1 MQSTDC
7 LPQDRMPQHNHA
19 HRRSLPASLST
30 TPRHS
35 SPLNP
40 GAHNVNCSPNHK
52 HSASF
57 SGPASPYNSPLSFT
71 SPGREARG
79 DTTPPCVPGAH
90 QSAPSLGSPF
100 KPSPDKNCRGRGLSL
115 SINTAGESELPTLST
130 VSTRSSLVRSPT
142 QTPGLL
148 SPSATLRPE
157 AFPSDDVGTSRVRAR
172 SGSAPKPF
180 TGVAK
185 VTSPNGIP
193 PALAPTSSRAS
204 FWRRDEEK
212 LLSPSDSSH
221 SRPWHSMFDTSA
233 SSKDRPR
240 RHSVAT
246 GTPTKEGKEGKDNE
260 TTGTVPVEQM
270 ENWEI
275 TRKRVAQA
283 ASSILGTS
291 ALIAHEILLTSV
303 DLVELA
309 PVPGLQAAA
318 RTLLQIWACLQQVDS
333 NRLQCLRLTEHC
345 ADILLSV
352 RQEVYEAGD
361 EVEDELR
368 LPFDKL
374 TESFN
379 DVHALLVKQAGRP
392 FLKRY
397 LKRDEISKQLH
408 QCDVGL
414 QEALGMFSIS
424 IQIRILKQVQ
434 LAEARRQHD
443 TQELLRSVANLS
455 HLSQHGYPIQPDPP
469 SYSMPT
475 TPVALGAPD
484 LQTPK
489 VSQAYS
495 QVPMEPFSLSSG
507 ISTSARPPFPYAA
520 SSLLS
525 LSGTRSVSTTASASA
540 SSHSLIPGLHGLPAS
555 SSHSSWSQS
564 QSQSVSVDQSNDQ
577 SIEAYSWNYNSNN
590 SSEMTSTG
598 KIPPSLSSVQVP
610 PEPVSPKDTSTVIP
624 SVSITPSSRPS
635 TATSSSTTSTQI
647 ESSITTE
654 SYNAPSSAA
663 LQTRSGQIQKSSL
676 PQPPIQLI
684 PTKSSI
690 EAAGAMLDAIQRRG
704 NVSVGSSEVE
714 VSSLETSSTS
724 TSICTVTPGATS
736 VESTST
742 TSAATST
749 ATSTTAS
756 HTTTHP
762 IPPALFPSASSLPP
776 TQVLPTLLSLTRHQ
790 AALDAESDYA
800 DLRGVMRTALSKGS
814 DVEILKVLGVGLRQA
829 RLGRGSVGQLEGLS
843 RGRSGMGGEGGME
856 SSGLDT
862 GEMAEAIKTL
872 QRAHEA
878 ILERERWED
887 LQAQQ
892 QEQEDV
898 LNLAPTQ
905 LSHVSQI
912 TSQQS
917 LEVKSREVQVQQQ
930 DNRLGLE
937 SRSSSSS
944 SSSIKMLSG
953 IKRRMSLQ
961 GSRSYSST
969 AASLGF
975 QTSLNE
981 TIIDEEVEGDE
992 NVNRGKPEVGKL
1004 RSKRGKV
1011 GARLMRSKTSSSSS
1025 TSSTA
1030 TTNDS
1035 AWSRSESGS
1044 GSGVSKSFVC
1054 GKKYAREKDTLDK
1067 EFIESGIDA
1076 LRRMSRSTAVQ
1087 SRTKTR
1093 SHEEVEDPARLLPS
1107 WTITRYEIDRE
1118 EKIGVGFFSDVYKG
1132 TWRPP
1137 SVPSAPL
1144 YPYSAITGISNNGD
1158 TSPSLSFYSPYSSRV
1173 VAIKV
1178 LAETTPRS
1186 LFLRETAI
1194 WKKLSHPNV
1203 LELYGASSASG
1214 DPPWFFVSPYMR
1226 NGCLV
1231 EYLRRNSTSI
1241 PHTTNGG
1248 FGDAKVPWGL
1258 ILPGNSAYGVYEAA
1272 GLGGGKSLSRYTEST
1287 AGGLGRQ
1294 VVIQGCD
1301 LHTSTATLDSAGIGL
1316 GLGLGP
1322 NAANPPDVSS
1332 TSSPISPHLASKA
1345 HIRGPTRAKTSG
1357 SESLEDGV
1365 KSAGNADVKSSGS
1378 GVENVPKEWDL
1389 LRFMHE
1395 IAKGMEYLHGQGVLH
1410 GDLKASNVLV
1420 DDKIHCVISDFGQS
1434 EMRSEA
1440 YRISGTALPHGT
1452 LRWQAPEIFAGS
1464 SQLTVEMDVYAFAIC
1479 CTEVLSL
1486 GRMPWPL
1493 YDDNQVQ
1500 NHIMANQRPEVPPT
1514 CFTSP
1519 DLIDLIRLCW
1529 ATNPLNRPLFSEV
1542 ASELK
1547 ALRKKST
1554 LSARVTGA
1562 EMMDSRFR
1570 SPRFSEP
1577 VYQLQD
1583 SRSLPS
1589 PDMYPIQLLPRV
1601 QSASVNTP
1609 PRDIHAP
1616 VGVAYADGTSS
1627 YSSPFSNASSS
1638 EDDSFRTANE
1648 VLMSTYGGAVRGYSE
1663 TAVTVSP
1670 SIAST
1675 IKAGVHASSL
1685 STSPFVP
1692 PGTLPFS
1699 PATASSPSSSAPP
1712 PPIFPNSSPY
1722 PLMPASSSLHLPG
1735 DGLAEL
1741 EFKYND
1747 DTDNSDITSVTLAQS
1762 QILKTVKPVRPSSS
1776 ATSSIFTST
1785 LRESQSDD
1793 GCSYDEN
1800 SRVPGEELVTGNK
1813 KVNGY
1818 DGYDLPPL
1826 ANDLIAEAQ
1835 NERRYRLLL
1844 VHEFHPSLTLPLWS
1858 PAPVA
1863 LGAVGYLSKPK
1874 GEFITLFNAF
1884 HPQNSVINGV
1894 KSLPS
1899 VHGYGKVSTGNQ
1911 RQDKRNAAQRSLDT
1925 ITGLLTLKGRGG
1937 NISKHVSRRYSYP
1950 LRVGHKTAHLCTET
1964 TMYRYVENLDA
1975 PKKWFKANVDTV
1987 LEIFGPQHQIQK
1999 EDLFFVIGS
2008 LDTPEYAL
2016 FVSHNHPDGQAH
2028 FNVFSSSKSPQP
2040 WGTFTT
2046 DTETPFELG
2055 GPSYREP
2062 VSGSP
2067 ICSNKISPQ
2076 GSYPWNTVLIAR
2088 LRFKPDVL
2096 EPTSL

>member
-1 MQSTDC
+1 
-7 LPQDRMPQHNHA
+7 
-19 HRRSLPASLST
+19 
-30 TPRHS
+30 
-35 SPLNP
+35 
-40 GAHNVNCSPNHK
+40 
-52 HSASF
+52 
-57 SGPASPYNSPLSFT
+57 
-71 SPGREARG
+71 
-79 DTTPPCVPGAH
+79 
-90 QSAPSLGSPF
+90 
-100 KPSPDKNCRGRGLSL
+100 
-115 SINTAGESELPTLST
+115 
-130 VSTRSSLVRSPT
+130 
-142 QTPGLL
+142 
-148 SPSATLRPE
+148 
-157 AFPSDDVGTSRVRAR
+157 
-172 SGSAPKPF
+172 
-180 TGVAK
+180 
-185 VTSPNGIP
+185 
-193 PALAPTSSRAS
+193 
-204 FWRRDEEK
+204 
-212 LLSPSDSSH
+212 
-221 SRPWHSMFDTSA
+221 MFDTSA

-246 GTPTKEGKEGKDNE
+246 GTPTKEGKEGKDND

-495 QVPMEPFSLSSG
+495 QV
-507 ISTSARPPFPYAA
+507 
-520 SSLLS
+520 
-525 LSGTRSVSTTASASA
+525 
-540 SSHSLIPGLHGLPAS
+540 
-555 SSHSSWSQS
+555 
-564 QSQSVSVDQSNDQ
+564 
-577 SIEAYSWNYNSNN
+577 
-590 SSEMTSTG
+590 
-598 KIPPSLSSVQVP
+598 
-610 PEPVSPKDTSTVIP
+610 
-624 SVSITPSSRPS
+624 
-635 TATSSSTTSTQI
+635 
-647 ESSITTE
+647 
-654 SYNAPSSAA
+654 
-663 LQTRSGQIQKSSL
+663 
-676 PQPPIQLI
+676 
-684 PTKSSI
+684 
-690 EAAGAMLDAIQRRG
+690 
-704 NVSVGSSEVE
+704 
-714 VSSLETSSTS
+714 
-724 TSICTVTPGATS
+724 
-736 VESTST
+736 
-742 TSAATST
+742 
-749 ATSTTAS
+749 
-756 HTTTHP
+756 
-762 IPPALFPSASSLPP
+762 
-776 TQVLPTLLSLTRHQ
+776 LPTLLSLTRHQ

-814 DVEILKVLGVGLRQA
+814 DVEILKVLGV
-829 RLGRGSVGQLEGLS
+829 EG
-843 RGRSGMGGEGGME
+843 
-856 SSGLDT
+856 SGLDA

-887 LQAQQ
+887 LQARQ
-892 QEQEDV
+892 QEQEEV
-898 LNLAPTQ
+898 SKLAQTQ

-917 LEVKSREVQVQQQ
+917 LE
-930 DNRLGLE
+930 
-937 SRSSSSS
+937 
-944 SSSIKMLSG
+944 
-953 IKRRMSLQ
+953 
-961 GSRSYSST
+961 
-969 AASLGF
+969 
-975 QTSLNE
+975 
-981 TIIDEEVEGDE
+981 
-992 NVNRGKPEVGKL
+992 
-1004 RSKRGKV
+1004 
-1011 GARLMRSKTSSSSS
+1011 
-1025 TSSTA
+1025 
-1030 TTNDS
+1030 
-1035 AWSRSESGS
+1035 SGS
-1044 GSGVSKSFVC
+1044 GSGASKSSVC
-1054 GKKYAREKDTLDK
+1054 GKRNDRYMREKDTLDK

-1076 LRRMSRSTAVQ
+1076 LRRMSRN
-1087 SRTKTR
+1087 
-1093 SHEEVEDPARLLPS
+1093 PARLLPS

-1132 TWRPP
+1132 TWP
-1137 SVPSAPL
+1137 
-1144 YPYSAITGISNNGD
+1144 
-1158 TSPSLSFYSPYSSRV
+1158 
-1173 VAIKV
+1173 IKV

-1241 PHTTNGG
+1241 PH
-1248 FGDAKVPWGL
+1248 
-1258 ILPGNSAYGVYEAA
+1258 
-1272 GLGGGKSLSRYTEST
+1272 
-1287 AGGLGRQ
+1287 
-1294 VVIQGCD
+1294 
-1301 LHTSTATLDSAGIGL
+1301 
-1316 GLGLGP
+1316 
-1322 NAANPPDVSS
+1322 
-1332 TSSPISPHLASKA
+1332 
-1345 HIRGPTRAKTSG
+1345 
-1357 SESLEDGV
+1357 
-1365 KSAGNADVKSSGS
+1365 
-1378 GVENVPKEWDL
+1378 EWDL

-1410 GDLKASNVLV
+1410 GDLKASFASNVLV
-1420 DDKIHCVISDFGQS
+1420 DDNIHCVISDFGQS

-1452 LRWQAPEIFAGS
+1452 LRWQAPEIFAGC
-1464 SQLTVEMDVYAFAIC
+1464 SQLTVEMDVYAFAVC

-1500 NHIMANQRPEVPPT
+1500 NHIMANQRPDVPPT

-1519 DLIDLIRLCW
+1519 DLIDLIQLCW

-1554 LSARVTGA
+1554 LSAGVMGA
-1562 EMMDSRFR
+1562 EMIDSRFK
-1570 SPRFSEP
+1570 SPRFSEL

-1583 SRSLPS
+1583 SRSPPS
-1589 PDMYPIQLLPRV
+1589 PDMHPIQLLPRV
-1601 QSASVNTP
+1601 QSTSVNTP

-1616 VGVAYADGTSS
+1616 VRVVYADGTPSS

-1648 VLMSTYGGAVRGYSE
+1648 VSMSTYGVA
-1663 TAVTVSP
+1663 
-1670 SIAST
+1670 
-1675 IKAGVHASSL
+1675 
-1685 STSPFVP
+1685 
-1692 PGTLPFS
+1692 
-1699 PATASSPSSSAPP
+1699 
-1712 PPIFPNSSPY
+1712 
-1722 PLMPASSSLHLPG
+1722 
-1735 DGLAEL
+1735 
-1741 EFKYND
+1741 
-1747 DTDNSDITSVTLAQS
+1747 
-1762 QILKTVKPVRPSSS
+1762 
-1776 ATSSIFTST
+1776 
-1785 LRESQSDD
+1785 
-1793 GCSYDEN
+1793 
-1800 SRVPGEELVTGNK
+1800 

-1899 VHGYGKVSTGNQ
+1899 VHGYGKFSTGNQ
-1911 RQDKRNAAQRSLDT
+1911 RQDKRNAAQRGLDT
-1925 ITGLLTLKGRGG
+1925 IAGLLTFKGRGG
-1937 NISKHVSRRYSYP
+1937 RISKNVTRRYSYP

-2016 FVSHNHPDGQAH
+2016 FVSHNHPDGQVH
-2028 FNVFSSSKSPQP
+2028 FNVFNSSKSPQP

-2062 VSGSP
+2062 VSCTP

>member
-1 MQSTDC
+1 
-7 LPQDRMPQHNHA
+7 
-19 HRRSLPASLST
+19 
-30 TPRHS
+30 
-35 SPLNP
+35 
-40 GAHNVNCSPNHK
+40 
-52 HSASF
+52 
-57 SGPASPYNSPLSFT
+57 
-71 SPGREARG
+71 
-79 DTTPPCVPGAH
+79 
-90 QSAPSLGSPF
+90 
-100 KPSPDKNCRGRGLSL
+100 
-115 SINTAGESELPTLST
+115 
-130 VSTRSSLVRSPT
+130 
-142 QTPGLL
+142 
-148 SPSATLRPE
+148 
-157 AFPSDDVGTSRVRAR
+157 
-172 SGSAPKPF
+172 
-180 TGVAK
+180 
-185 VTSPNGIP
+185 
-193 PALAPTSSRAS
+193 
-204 FWRRDEEK
+204 
-212 LLSPSDSSH
+212 
-221 SRPWHSMFDTSA
+221 MFDTSA

-246 GTPTKEGKEGKDNE
+246 GTPTKEGKEGKDND

-495 QVPMEPFSLSSG
+495 QV
-507 ISTSARPPFPYAA
+507 
-520 SSLLS
+520 
-525 LSGTRSVSTTASASA
+525 
-540 SSHSLIPGLHGLPAS
+540 
-555 SSHSSWSQS
+555 
-564 QSQSVSVDQSNDQ
+564 
-577 SIEAYSWNYNSNN
+577 
-590 SSEMTSTG
+590 
-598 KIPPSLSSVQVP
+598 
-610 PEPVSPKDTSTVIP
+610 
-624 SVSITPSSRPS
+624 
-635 TATSSSTTSTQI
+635 
-647 ESSITTE
+647 
-654 SYNAPSSAA
+654 
-663 LQTRSGQIQKSSL
+663 
-676 PQPPIQLI
+676 
-684 PTKSSI
+684 
-690 EAAGAMLDAIQRRG
+690 
-704 NVSVGSSEVE
+704 
-714 VSSLETSSTS
+714 
-724 TSICTVTPGATS
+724 
-736 VESTST
+736 
-742 TSAATST
+742 
-749 ATSTTAS
+749 
-756 HTTTHP
+756 
-762 IPPALFPSASSLPP
+762 
-776 TQVLPTLLSLTRHQ
+776 LPTLLSLTRHQ

-814 DVEILKVLGVGLRQA
+814 DVEILKVL
-829 RLGRGSVGQLEGLS
+829 
-843 RGRSGMGGEGGME
+843 E
-856 SSGLDT
+856 SSGLDA

-887 LQAQQ
+887 LQARQ

-898 LNLAPTQ
+898 SNLAPTQLTQ

-912 TSQQS
+912 SSQQS
-917 LEVKSREVQVQQQ
+917 L
-930 DNRLGLE
+930 
-937 SRSSSSS
+937 
-944 SSSIKMLSG
+944 
-953 IKRRMSLQ
+953 
-961 GSRSYSST
+961 
-969 AASLGF
+969 
-975 QTSLNE
+975 
-981 TIIDEEVEGDE
+981 
-992 NVNRGKPEVGKL
+992 
-1004 RSKRGKV
+1004 
-1011 GARLMRSKTSSSSS
+1011 
-1025 TSSTA
+1025 
-1030 TTNDS
+1030 
-1035 AWSRSESGS
+1035 ESGS
-1044 GSGVSKSFVC
+1044 GSGVSRSFVC
-1054 GKKYAREKDTLDK
+1054 GKKYTREKDTLDK

-1076 LRRMSRSTAVQ
+1076 LRRMM
-1087 SRTKTR
+1087 
-1093 SHEEVEDPARLLPS
+1093 EDPARLLPS

-1132 TWRPP
+1132 TWH
-1137 SVPSAPL
+1137 
-1144 YPYSAITGISNNGD
+1144 

-1226 NGCLV
+1226 NG
-1231 EYLRRNSTSI
+1231 Y
-1241 PHTTNGG
+1241 
-1248 FGDAKVPWGL
+1248 
-1258 ILPGNSAYGVYEAA
+1258 
-1272 GLGGGKSLSRYTEST
+1272 
-1287 AGGLGRQ
+1287 
-1294 VVIQGCD
+1294 
-1301 LHTSTATLDSAGIGL
+1301 
-1316 GLGLGP
+1316 
-1322 NAANPPDVSS
+1322 
-1332 TSSPISPHLASKA
+1332 
-1345 HIRGPTRAKTSG
+1345 
-1357 SESLEDGV
+1357 V
-1365 KSAGNADVKSSGS
+1365 KNSGS

-1410 GDLKASNVLV
+1410 GDLKASFASNVLV

-1554 LSARVTGA
+1554 LSAPVTGA

-1577 VYQLQD
+1577 LYQLQD

-1616 VGVAYADGTSS
+1616 VRVAYADGTSS

-1648 VLMSTYGGAVRGYSE
+1648 VLMSTYGEA
-1663 TAVTVSP
+1663 
-1670 SIAST
+1670 
-1675 IKAGVHASSL
+1675 
-1685 STSPFVP
+1685 
-1692 PGTLPFS
+1692 
-1699 PATASSPSSSAPP
+1699 
-1712 PPIFPNSSPY
+1712 
-1722 PLMPASSSLHLPG
+1722 
-1735 DGLAEL
+1735 
-1741 EFKYND
+1741 
-1747 DTDNSDITSVTLAQS
+1747 
-1762 QILKTVKPVRPSSS
+1762 
-1776 ATSSIFTST
+1776 
-1785 LRESQSDD
+1785 
-1793 GCSYDEN
+1793 
-1800 SRVPGEELVTGNK
+1800 

-1818 DGYDLPPL
+1818 DRYDLPPL

-1925 ITGLLTLKGRGG
+1925 IAGLLTLKGRGG

-1975 PKKWFKANVDTV
+1975 PKKWFKANVDNV

>member
-1 MQSTDC
+1 
-7 LPQDRMPQHNHA
+7 
-19 HRRSLPASLST
+19 
-30 TPRHS
+30 
-35 SPLNP
+35 
-40 GAHNVNCSPNHK
+40 
-52 HSASF
+52 
-57 SGPASPYNSPLSFT
+57 
-71 SPGREARG
+71 
-79 DTTPPCVPGAH
+79 
-90 QSAPSLGSPF
+90 
-100 KPSPDKNCRGRGLSL
+100 
-115 SINTAGESELPTLST
+115 
-130 VSTRSSLVRSPT
+130 
-142 QTPGLL
+142 
-148 SPSATLRPE
+148 
-157 AFPSDDVGTSRVRAR
+157 
-172 SGSAPKPF
+172 
-180 TGVAK
+180 
-185 VTSPNGIP
+185 
-193 PALAPTSSRAS
+193 
-204 FWRRDEEK
+204 
-212 LLSPSDSSH
+212 
-221 SRPWHSMFDTSA
+221 
-233 SSKDRPR
+233 
-240 RHSVAT
+240 
-246 GTPTKEGKEGKDNE
+246 
-260 TTGTVPVEQM
+260 M

-443 TQELLRSVANLS
+443 TQELLR
-455 HLSQHGYPIQPDPP
+455 
-469 SYSMPT
+469 T
-475 TPVALGAPD
+475 
-484 LQTPK
+484 
-489 VSQAYS
+489 
-495 QVPMEPFSLSSG
+495 
-507 ISTSARPPFPYAA
+507 
-520 SSLLS
+520 
-525 LSGTRSVSTTASASA
+525 
-540 SSHSLIPGLHGLPAS
+540 
-555 SSHSSWSQS
+555 
-564 QSQSVSVDQSNDQ
+564 
-577 SIEAYSWNYNSNN
+577 
-590 SSEMTSTG
+590 
-598 KIPPSLSSVQVP
+598 
-610 PEPVSPKDTSTVIP
+610 
-624 SVSITPSSRPS
+624 
-635 TATSSSTTSTQI
+635 
-647 ESSITTE
+647 
-654 SYNAPSSAA
+654 
-663 LQTRSGQIQKSSL
+663 
-676 PQPPIQLI
+676 
-684 PTKSSI
+684 
-690 EAAGAMLDAIQRRG
+690 
-704 NVSVGSSEVE
+704 
-714 VSSLETSSTS
+714 
-724 TSICTVTPGATS
+724 
-736 VESTST
+736 
-742 TSAATST
+742 TST

-814 DVEILKVLGVGLRQA
+814 DVEILKVLGV
-829 RLGRGSVGQLEGLS
+829 EG
-843 RGRSGMGGEGGME
+843 
-856 SSGLDT
+856 SGLDA

-887 LQAQQ
+887 LQARQ
-892 QEQEDV
+892 QEQED
-898 LNLAPTQ
+898 
-905 LSHVSQI
+905 
-912 TSQQS
+912 
-917 LEVKSREVQVQQQ
+917 
-930 DNRLGLE
+930 
-937 SRSSSSS
+937 
-944 SSSIKMLSG
+944 
-953 IKRRMSLQ
+953 
-961 GSRSYSST
+961 
-969 AASLGF
+969 
-975 QTSLNE
+975 
-981 TIIDEEVEGDE
+981 TIIDEEAEGVEGDE

-1011 GARLMRSKTSSSSS
+1011 GAKLMRSKTSSSSS

-1035 AWSRSESGS
+1035 VLSKSESGS
-1044 GSGVSKSFVC
+1044 GSGASRSS
-1054 GKKYAREKDTLDK
+1054 KDTLDK

-1076 LRRMSRSTAVQ
+1076 LRRMSRN
-1087 SRTKTR
+1087 
-1093 SHEEVEDPARLLPS
+1093 PARLLPS

-1132 TWRPP
+1132 TWP
-1137 SVPSAPL
+1137 
-1144 YPYSAITGISNNGD
+1144 
-1158 TSPSLSFYSPYSSRV
+1158 
-1173 VAIKV
+1173 IKV

-1226 NGCLV
+1226 NGYV
-1231 EYLRRNSTSI
+1231 R
-1241 PHTTNGG
+1241 
-1248 FGDAKVPWGL
+1248 
-1258 ILPGNSAYGVYEAA
+1258 IL
-1272 GLGGGKSLSRYTEST
+1272 
-1287 AGGLGRQ
+1287 
-1294 VVIQGCD
+1294 
-1301 LHTSTATLDSAGIGL
+1301 
-1316 GLGLGP
+1316 
-1322 NAANPPDVSS
+1322 
-1332 TSSPISPHLASKA
+1332 
-1345 HIRGPTRAKTSG
+1345 
-1357 SESLEDGV
+1357 
-1365 KSAGNADVKSSGS
+1365 GS
-1378 GVENVPKEWDL
+1378 GVEKVPKEWDL

-1410 GDLKASNVLV
+1410 GDLKASFASNVLV
-1420 DDKIHCVISDFGQS
+1420 DDNIHCVISDFGQS

-1464 SQLTVEMDVYAFAIC
+1464 SQLTVEMDVYAFAVC

-1500 NHIMANQRPEVPPT
+1500 NHIMANQRPDVPPT

-1519 DLIDLIRLCW
+1519 NLIDLIQLCW

-1554 LSARVTGA
+1554 LSAGVTGA
-1562 EMMDSRFR
+1562 EMIDSRFK
-1570 SPRFSEP
+1570 SPRFSEL

-1583 SRSLPS
+1583 SRSPPS
-1589 PDMYPIQLLPRV
+1589 PDMHPI
-1601 QSASVNTP
+1601 
-1609 PRDIHAP
+1609 H
-1616 VGVAYADGTSS
+1616 
-1627 YSSPFSNASSS
+1627 PFSNASSS

-1648 VLMSTYGGAVRGYSE
+1648 VSMSTYGVAVRGYPE
-1663 TAVTVSP
+1663 TAVAVSP
-1670 SIAST
+1670 SVAST
-1675 IKAGVHASSL
+1675 IKAGVHASSF
-1685 STSPFVP
+1685 STSPFAP
-1692 PGTLPFS
+1692 PGTLP
-1699 PATASSPSSSAPP
+1699 
-1712 PPIFPNSSPY
+1712 
-1722 PLMPASSSLHLPG
+1722 
-1735 DGLAEL
+1735 
-1741 EFKYND
+1741 
-1747 DTDNSDITSVTLAQS
+1747 Q
-1762 QILKTVKPVRPSSS
+1762 
-1776 ATSSIFTST
+1776 
-1785 LRESQSDD
+1785 
-1793 GCSYDEN
+1793 
-1800 SRVPGEELVTGNK
+1800 VPGQEPVSGNK

-1899 VHGYGKVSTGNQ
+1899 VHGYGKFSTGNQ
-1911 RQDKRNAAQRSLDT
+1911 RQDKRNAAQRGLDT
-1925 ITGLLTLKGRGG
+1925 IAGLLTFKGRGG
-1937 NISKHVSRRYSYP
+1937 RISKNVSRRYSYP

-1999 EDLFFVIGS
+1999 EELFFVIGS

-2016 FVSHNHPDGQAH
+2016 FVSHNHPDGQVH
-2028 FNVFSSSKSPQP
+2028 FNVFNSSKSPQP

-2062 VSGSP
+2062 VSCTP
-2067 ICSNKISPQ
+2067 TCSNKISPQ

>member
-1 MQSTDC
+1 
-7 LPQDRMPQHNHA
+7 
-19 HRRSLPASLST
+19 
-30 TPRHS
+30 
-35 SPLNP
+35 
-40 GAHNVNCSPNHK
+40 
-52 HSASF
+52 
-57 SGPASPYNSPLSFT
+57 
-71 SPGREARG
+71 
-79 DTTPPCVPGAH
+79 
-90 QSAPSLGSPF
+90 
-100 KPSPDKNCRGRGLSL
+100 
-115 SINTAGESELPTLST
+115 
-130 VSTRSSLVRSPT
+130 
-142 QTPGLL
+142 
-148 SPSATLRPE
+148 
-157 AFPSDDVGTSRVRAR
+157 
-172 SGSAPKPF
+172 
-180 TGVAK
+180 
-185 VTSPNGIP
+185 
-193 PALAPTSSRAS
+193 
-204 FWRRDEEK
+204 
-212 LLSPSDSSH
+212 
-221 SRPWHSMFDTSA
+221 MFDTSA

-246 GTPTKEGKEGKDNE
+246 GTPTKEGKEGKDND

-275 TRKRVAQA
+275 TRRRVAQA

-455 HLSQHGYPIQPDPP
+455 YLRQHGYPIQADPP

-475 TPVALGAPD
+475 TPVTLGAPD

-495 QVPMEPFSLSSG
+495 
-507 ISTSARPPFPYAA
+507 
-520 SSLLS
+520 
-525 LSGTRSVSTTASASA
+525 
-540 SSHSLIPGLHGLPAS
+540 H
-555 SSHSSWSQS
+555 
-564 QSQSVSVDQSNDQ
+564 
-577 SIEAYSWNYNSNN
+577 
-590 SSEMTSTG
+590 
-598 KIPPSLSSVQVP
+598 
-610 PEPVSPKDTSTVIP
+610 
-624 SVSITPSSRPS
+624 
-635 TATSSSTTSTQI
+635 
-647 ESSITTE
+647 
-654 SYNAPSSAA
+654 
-663 LQTRSGQIQKSSL
+663 
-676 PQPPIQLI
+676 
-684 PTKSSI
+684 
-690 EAAGAMLDAIQRRG
+690 
-704 NVSVGSSEVE
+704 
-714 VSSLETSSTS
+714 
-724 TSICTVTPGATS
+724 
-736 VESTST
+736 
-742 TSAATST
+742 
-749 ATSTTAS
+749 
-756 HTTTHP
+756 
-762 IPPALFPSASSLPP
+762 
-776 TQVLPTLLSLTRHQ
+776 VLPTLLSLTRHQ

-814 DVEILKVLGVGLRQA
+814 DVEILKVL
-829 RLGRGSVGQLEGLS
+829 
-843 RGRSGMGGEGGME
+843 E
-856 SSGLDT
+856 SSGLDA

-878 ILERERWED
+878 ILEKERWED
-887 LQAQQ
+887 LQGRQ

-898 LNLAPTQ
+898 SNLAPTQ
-905 LSHVSQI
+905 LSH
-912 TSQQS
+912 
-917 LEVKSREVQVQQQ
+917 
-930 DNRLGLE
+930 
-937 SRSSSSS
+937 
-944 SSSIKMLSG
+944 
-953 IKRRMSLQ
+953 
-961 GSRSYSST
+961 
-969 AASLGF
+969 
-975 QTSLNE
+975 
-981 TIIDEEVEGDE
+981 
-992 NVNRGKPEVGKL
+992 
-1004 RSKRGKV
+1004 
-1011 GARLMRSKTSSSSS
+1011 
-1025 TSSTA
+1025 
-1030 TTNDS
+1030 
-1035 AWSRSESGS
+1035 SGS
-1044 GSGVSKSFVC
+1044 GSGVSKSSVC
-1054 GKKYAREKDTLDK
+1054 GKRNDRYMREKDTLDK

-1076 LRRMSRSTAVQ
+1076 LRRMSRSAV
-1087 SRTKTR
+1087 
-1093 SHEEVEDPARLLPS
+1093 DPARLLPS

-1132 TWRPP
+1132 TWPSPP
-1137 SVPSAPL
+1137 
-1144 YPYSAITGISNNGD
+1144 
-1158 TSPSLSFYSPYSSRV
+1158 LSFYSPYSSRV

-1226 NGCLV
+1226 NGYV
-1231 EYLRRNSTSI
+1231 R
-1241 PHTTNGG
+1241 
-1248 FGDAKVPWGL
+1248 
-1258 ILPGNSAYGVYEAA
+1258 
-1272 GLGGGKSLSRYTEST
+1272 
-1287 AGGLGRQ
+1287 
-1294 VVIQGCD
+1294 
-1301 LHTSTATLDSAGIGL
+1301 
-1316 GLGLGP
+1316 
-1322 NAANPPDVSS
+1322 
-1332 TSSPISPHLASKA
+1332 
-1345 HIRGPTRAKTSG
+1345 TSG
-1357 SESLEDGV
+1357 SR
-1365 KSAGNADVKSSGS
+1365 
-1378 GVENVPKEWDL
+1378 VENVPKEWDL

-1410 GDLKASNVLV
+1410 GDLKASFIQDYGRINPLNASNVLV
-1420 DDKIHCVISDFGQS
+1420 DDNIHCVISDFGQS

-1464 SQLTVEMDVYAFAIC
+1464 SQLTVEMDVYAFAVC

-1500 NHIMANQRPEVPPT
+1500 NHIMANQRPDVPPT

-1519 DLIDLIRLCW
+1519 DLVDLIQLCW

-1554 LSARVTGA
+1554 LSAGVTGA
-1562 EMMDSRFR
+1562 EIIDSRFR
-1570 SPRFSEP
+1570 SPRFSELG
-1577 VYQLQD
+1577 YQLQD
-1583 SRSLPS
+1583 SRSPPS
-1589 PDMYPIQLLPRV
+1589 PDMHPIQLLPR
-1601 QSASVNTP
+1601 SARVNTP
-1609 PRDIHAP
+1609 SRDIHAP
-1616 VGVAYADGTSS
+1616 VRVVYADGAPSS

-1648 VLMSTYGGAVRGYSE
+1648 VLMSTH
-1663 TAVTVSP
+1663 
-1670 SIAST
+1670 
-1675 IKAGVHASSL
+1675 GVA
-1685 STSPFVP
+1685 
-1692 PGTLPFS
+1692 
-1699 PATASSPSSSAPP
+1699 
-1712 PPIFPNSSPY
+1712 
-1722 PLMPASSSLHLPG
+1722 
-1735 DGLAEL
+1735 
-1741 EFKYND
+1741 
-1747 DTDNSDITSVTLAQS
+1747 
-1762 QILKTVKPVRPSSS
+1762 
-1776 ATSSIFTST
+1776 
-1785 LRESQSDD
+1785 
-1793 GCSYDEN
+1793 
-1800 SRVPGEELVTGNK
+1800 

-1818 DGYDLPPL
+1818 DGYDSPPL

-1874 GEFITLFNAF
+1874 GEFITLLNAF

-1899 VHGYGKVSTGNQ
+1899 VHGYGKFSTGNQ
-1911 RQDKRNAAQRSLDT
+1911 RQDKRNAAQRGFDT
-1925 ITGLLTLKGRGG
+1925 IAGLLTFKGRGG
-1937 NISKHVSRRYSYP
+1937 NISKNVSRRYSYP

-2016 FVSHNHPDGQAH
+2016 FVSHNHPDGQVH
-2028 FNVFSSSKSPQP
+2028 FNVFNSSKSPQP
-2040 WGTFTT
+2040 WGMFTT

-2062 VSGSP
+2062 VSCSP

>member
-1 MQSTDC
+1 
-7 LPQDRMPQHNHA
+7 
-19 HRRSLPASLST
+19 
-30 TPRHS
+30 
-35 SPLNP
+35 
-40 GAHNVNCSPNHK
+40 
-52 HSASF
+52 
-57 SGPASPYNSPLSFT
+57 
-71 SPGREARG
+71 
-79 DTTPPCVPGAH
+79 
-90 QSAPSLGSPF
+90 
-100 KPSPDKNCRGRGLSL
+100 
-115 SINTAGESELPTLST
+115 
-130 VSTRSSLVRSPT
+130 
-142 QTPGLL
+142 
-148 SPSATLRPE
+148 
-157 AFPSDDVGTSRVRAR
+157 
-172 SGSAPKPF
+172 
-180 TGVAK
+180 
-185 VTSPNGIP
+185 
-193 PALAPTSSRAS
+193 
-204 FWRRDEEK
+204 
-212 LLSPSDSSH
+212 
-221 SRPWHSMFDTSA
+221 MFDTSA

-246 GTPTKEGKEGKDNE
+246 GTPTKEGKEGKDND

-424 IQIRILKQVQ
+424 IQIRILKQV
-434 LAEARRQHD
+434 
-443 TQELLRSVANLS
+443 
-455 HLSQHGYPIQPDPP
+455 
-469 SYSMPT
+469 
-475 TPVALGAPD
+475 
-484 LQTPK
+484 
-489 VSQAYS
+489 
-495 QVPMEPFSLSSG
+495 
-507 ISTSARPPFPYAA
+507 
-520 SSLLS
+520 
-525 LSGTRSVSTTASASA
+525 
-540 SSHSLIPGLHGLPAS
+540 
-555 SSHSSWSQS
+555 
-564 QSQSVSVDQSNDQ
+564 
-577 SIEAYSWNYNSNN
+577 
-590 SSEMTSTG
+590 
-598 KIPPSLSSVQVP
+598 
-610 PEPVSPKDTSTVIP
+610 
-624 SVSITPSSRPS
+624 
-635 TATSSSTTSTQI
+635 
-647 ESSITTE
+647 
-654 SYNAPSSAA
+654 
-663 LQTRSGQIQKSSL
+663 
-676 PQPPIQLI
+676 
-684 PTKSSI
+684 
-690 EAAGAMLDAIQRRG
+690 
-704 NVSVGSSEVE
+704 
-714 VSSLETSSTS
+714 SSLETSATS

-814 DVEILKVLGVGLRQA
+814 DVEILKV
-829 RLGRGSVGQLEGLS
+829 
-843 RGRSGMGGEGGME
+843 
-856 SSGLDT
+856 SGLDA

-887 LQAQQ
+887 LQARQ
-892 QEQEDV
+892 QEQED
-898 LNLAPTQ
+898 
-905 LSHVSQI
+905 
-912 TSQQS
+912 
-917 LEVKSREVQVQQQ
+917 
-930 DNRLGLE
+930 
-937 SRSSSSS
+937 
-944 SSSIKMLSG
+944 
-953 IKRRMSLQ
+953 
-961 GSRSYSST
+961 
-969 AASLGF
+969 
-975 QTSLNE
+975 
-981 TIIDEEVEGDE
+981 
-992 NVNRGKPEVGKL
+992 
-1004 RSKRGKV
+1004 
-1011 GARLMRSKTSSSSS
+1011 
-1025 TSSTA
+1025 
-1030 TTNDS
+1030 
-1035 AWSRSESGS
+1035 
-1044 GSGVSKSFVC
+1044 
-1054 GKKYAREKDTLDK
+1054 KDTLDK

-1076 LRRMSRSTAVQ
+1076 LRRMSRSTA
-1087 SRTKTR
+1087 
-1093 SHEEVEDPARLLPS
+1093 DPARLLPS

-1132 TWRPP
+1132 TWH
-1137 SVPSAPL
+1137 
-1144 YPYSAITGISNNGD
+1144 
-1158 TSPSLSFYSPYSSRV
+1158 TSPSLSFYSSYSSRV

-1241 PHTTNGG
+1241 PHTTQGG
-1248 FGDAKVPWGL
+1248 FWDAKVPWGL
-1258 ILPGNSAYGVYEAA
+1258 ILP
-1272 GLGGGKSLSRYTEST
+1272 
-1287 AGGLGRQ
+1287 
-1294 VVIQGCD
+1294 
-1301 LHTSTATLDSAGIGL
+1301 
-1316 GLGLGP
+1316 
-1322 NAANPPDVSS
+1322 
-1332 TSSPISPHLASKA
+1332 
-1345 HIRGPTRAKTSG
+1345 
-1357 SESLEDGV
+1357 
-1365 KSAGNADVKSSGS
+1365 DVKNSGS

-1410 GDLKASNVLV
+1410 GDLKASFASNVLV

-1554 LSARVTGA
+1554 LSACVIGA

-1577 VYQLQD
+1577 LYQLQD

-1601 QSASVNTP
+1601 QSAS
-1609 PRDIHAP
+1609 
-1616 VGVAYADGTSS
+1616 
-1627 YSSPFSNASSS
+1627 
-1638 EDDSFRTANE
+1638 
-1648 VLMSTYGGAVRGYSE
+1648 

-1712 PPIFPNSSPY
+1712 PPILPNSSPY
-1722 PLMPASSSLHLPG
+1722 PLMPASSLHLP
-1735 DGLAEL
+1735 
-1741 EFKYND
+1741 
-1747 DTDNSDITSVTLAQS
+1747 
-1762 QILKTVKPVRPSSS
+1762 
-1776 ATSSIFTST
+1776 
-1785 LRESQSDD
+1785 
-1793 GCSYDEN
+1793 
-1800 SRVPGEELVTGNK
+1800 ELVTGNK

-1818 DGYDLPPL
+1818 DRYDLPPL

-1884 HPQNSVINGV
+1884 HPQNSVLNGV

-1925 ITGLLTLKGRGG
+1925 IAGLLTLKGRGG

-2016 FVSHNHPDGQAH
+2016 FVSHNHPDGQVH
-2028 FNVFSSSKSPQP
+2028 FNVFNSSKSPQP

-2062 VSGSP
+2062 VSCSP
-2067 ICSNKISPQ
+2067 ICSNKISAQ